1 MLKIEFFFD
10 QQPANQSTTSEAT
23 ANNKTSPDVVN
34 KPVSAVASTPSNP
47 IQQQLN
53 QHALMKQVSIL
64 NKQLAL
70 LRANQVSNPQA
81 TQTLPLENVTN
92 ILNSAS
98 SLLPQTSTTKPSTT
112 EKAPKAPTTGAKRG
126 PKKKPRDPVT
136 GAIIRPRDEDGNL
149 IVKTRK
155 PRNNKENGK

>member
-1 MLKIEFFFD
+1 MALVILR
-10 QQPANQSTTSEAT
+10 
-23 ANNKTSPDVVN
+23 
-34 KPVSAVASTPSNP
+34 
-47 IQQQLN
+47 QLCF
-53 QHALMKQVSIL
+53 LTR
-64 NKQLAL
+64 L
-70 LRANQVSNPQA
+70 LVSNPQA

-136 GAIIRPRDEDGNL
+136 GKIIRPVDSDGNI
-149 IVKTRK
+149 IVQTRK
-155 PRNNKENGK
+155 LRKNKENGN

>member
-1 MLKIEFFFD
+1 M
-10 QQPANQSTTSEAT
+10 
-23 ANNKTSPDVVN
+23 
-34 KPVSAVASTPSNP
+34 SAVASTPSNP
-47 IQQQLN
+47 IQQQLD
-53 QHALMKQVSIL
+53 QHALMKQISIL

-98 SLLPQTSTTKPSTT
+98 SLLPQTSTTHSSNK
-112 EKAPKAPTTGAKRG
+112 ENAPKALTTGAKRG
-126 PKKKPRDPVT
+126 LKPLPRDPVT
-136 GAIIRPRDEDGNL
+136 SAIIRPRDEEENL